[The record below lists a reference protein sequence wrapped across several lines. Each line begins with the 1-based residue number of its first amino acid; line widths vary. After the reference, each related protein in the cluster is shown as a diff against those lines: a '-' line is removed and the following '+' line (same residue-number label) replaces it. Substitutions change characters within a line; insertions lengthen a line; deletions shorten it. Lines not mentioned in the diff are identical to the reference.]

1 MPDPRAPLSL
11 ATVPDPD
18 ELPRV
23 LTTLEVARLLGV
35 SITRVR
41 HMEKAGKLNPT
52 RDRKGVRH
60 FERAEILQYA
70 HARGQRLR
78 CELAGGPKAAEAF
91 GLFDKEVR
99 LADVVIK
106 LQIVPELVRE
116 LHAQW
121 KSFQGSTPRPVV
133 RLGDAP
139 ASDVDDGEDL
149 DRDLRESLRGR
160 QTKLRKIITR

>member
-1 MPDPRAPLSL
+1 VPEPRQTLTL

-18 ELPRV
+18 DLPRV
-23 LTTLEVARLLGV
+23 LTTQQVARILGV
-35 SITRVR
+35 SIGRVR
-41 HMEKAGKLNPT
+41 RLETSGKLNPT

-60 FERAEILQYA
+60 FERAEILQLA

-91 GLFDKEVR
+91 GLFDKRLR

-106 LQIVPELVRE
+106 LQLVPELVRE

-121 KSFQGSTPRPVV
+121 KSFQSDEPRPVV

-139 ASDVDDGEDL
+139 AVEVDDGEDL

-160 QTKLRKIITR
+160 QSKLRKILTG